1 MNIFKGKN
9 NNEPFYKSVY
19 EQALTRLEAGE
30 PVENIYDDRGVNIS
44 TLIRLLAGER
54 SYGNTLDLGCGLGQ
68 VAVSLSAKSEIV
80 VAADISKN
88 ALKVVA
94 KVAKRKNKSNIHPV
108 LLDATHLPFRDGV
121 FDLIV
126 CSGVLEWVP
135 TSHDSRCP
143 PERLQ
148 LNMLREISRAL
159 SRLGLFWLGIENRYG
174 YGYLLGTIDHHSG
187 LRFVT
192 LLPRFIANCYSK
204 LIKKKPYRN
213 YLYNYWE
220 LRKMLQ
226 KAGLAINRFLTAF
239 PYYSNPKVVADVSNP
254 SELTKAVMLPK
265 LELSYASRVIIKAIS
280 IMRLAKL
287 LIPSFIVLCT
297 KSRASQ
303 SRSCN

>member
-9 NNEPFYKSVY
+9 SNDPFYKSVY
-19 EQALTRLEAGE
+19 EQVLTRLEAGE

-44 TLIRLLAGER
+44 RQLRLMVGER
-54 SYGNTLDLGCGLGQ
+54 SYGKTLDLGCGLGQ

-94 KVAKRKNKSNIHPV
+94 KVAKMNNISNIHFV
-108 LLDATHLPFRDGV
+108 LFDATHLPFRDNV

-135 TSHDSRCP
+135 TSHGSRCP

-148 LNMLREISRAL
+148 LNTLREIRRVL
-159 SRLGLFWLGIENRYG
+159 SRLSLFWLGIENRYG
-174 YGYLLGTIDHHSG
+174 YGYLLGIIDHHSG
-187 LRFVT
+187 LRFIT

-204 LIKKKPYRN
+204 LIKKQPYRN

-226 KAGLAINRFLTAF
+226 KAGLTINRFLTAF
-239 PYYSNPKVVADVSNP
+239 PYYSNPKVVADLSNP
-254 SELTKAVMLPK
+254 SELTKAVMLSQLK
-265 LELSYASRVIIKAIS
+265 LSYASRFIIKAIS
-280 IMRLAKL
+280 ILRLAKL
-287 LIPSFIVLCT
+287 LIPNFIVLCT
-297 KSRASQ
+297 KS
-303 SRSCN
+303 

>member
-9 NNEPFYKSVY
+9 SNDPFYKSVY
-19 EQALTRLEAGE
+19 EQVLTRLEAGE

-44 TLIRLLAGER
+44 RQLRLMVGDR
-54 SYGNTLDLGCGLGQ
+54 SCGKTLDLGCGLGQ

-94 KVAKRKNKSNIHPV
+94 KVAKRNNINNIHPV
-108 LLDATHLPFRDGV
+108 LFDATHFPFRNGIL
-121 FDLIV
+121 DLIV

-135 TSHDSRCP
+135 VSYGSRYR

-148 LNMLREISRAL
+148 LNTLREIRRVL
-159 SRLGLFWLGIENRYG
+159 SRLSPFWLGIENRYG
-174 YGYLLGTIDHHSG
+174 YGYLLGIIDHHSG

-204 LIKKKPYRN
+204 LIKKQPYRN

-226 KAGLAINRFLTAF
+226 KAGLTVNRFLAAF
-239 PYYSNPKVVADVSNP
+239 PYYSNPKVLADLSNP
-254 SELTKAVMLPK
+254 SELTKAVMLSQLK
-265 LELSYASRVIIKAIS
+265 LSYASRFIIKAIS
-280 IMRLAKL
+280 ILRLAKL
-287 LIPSFIVLCT
+287 FIPDFIVLCT
-297 KSRASQ
+297 KS
-303 SRSCN
+303 